1 MYQPHNLL
9 WFILCALLCI
19 LGTVVTRLFSLRAK
33 NKFEKISALFA
44 FGFVLFLLLMAGI
57 KTYDDY
63 RLRMELRRIPT
74 DKISSFR
81 LSNGKSN
88 REIVSPA
95 DISAVMSRLQPL
107 KNIWAHHSH
116 PVDPFTIDFKYD
128 GESYEYE
135 IGRDSERPDEYWI
148 NAVGRD
154 DDIGR
159 VHNSDLGQ
167 ALQHLLTYNP

>member
-1 MYQPHNLL
+1 MYQPHNLS
-9 WFILCALLCI
+9 WFIVCALLCI
-19 LGTVVTRLFSLRAK
+19 LGAVVTRLLSLRAK
-33 NKFEKISALFA
+33 NKFEKVSGLFA
-44 FGFVLFLLLMAGI
+44 FGFVLFLLLTAGV
-57 KTYDDY
+57 KMYDDY
-63 RLRMELRRIPT
+63 RMRAELR
-74 DKISSFR
+74 KISAEKVSYFR
-81 LSNGKSN
+81 LSNGKSS
-88 REIVSPA
+88 REIASPA
-95 DISAVMSRLQPL
+95 DISALMSRIRSL

-154 DDIGR
+154 EDIGR

-167 ALQHLLTYNP
+167 TLQHLLTDNQ